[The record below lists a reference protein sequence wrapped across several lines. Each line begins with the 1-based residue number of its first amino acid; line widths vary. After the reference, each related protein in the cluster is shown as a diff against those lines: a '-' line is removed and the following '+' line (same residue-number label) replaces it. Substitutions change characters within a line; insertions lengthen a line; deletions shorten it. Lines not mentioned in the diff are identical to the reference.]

1 MSSYSGGF
9 GGGGGGGVD
18 YGASQ
23 EKGRMMEQVRSQI
36 AVANLQEMIVVSDVA
51 CCPSPCQ
58 YTLRTFQKMSDK
70 CFRKCVGSPSTTL
83 DSREQVHTLLYMSP

>member
-9 GGGGGGGVD
+9 GGGGGGGGGGVD

-36 AVANLQEMIVVSDVA
+36 AVANLQEMIVVSDGA
-51 CCPSPCQ
+51 CC
-58 YTLRTFQKMSDK
+58 
-70 CFRKCVGSPSTTL
+70 
-83 DSREQVHTLLYMSP
+83 